1 MKHHDPDD
9 ETVTHFE
16 ARPRKKIGGF
26 FITLYRY
33 RECHPAYGQTE
44 CQCTPDMKARNSVCH
59 FCMNRRW
66 GIRLQYKGPMGW
78 KFHSQDKDE
87 DITPHLHPIEDL
99 PRITGDNLMTK
110 VFNGNM
116 YAG

>member
-78 KFHSQDKDE
+78 KFHSQDKNE
-87 DITPHLHPIEDL
+87 DITPHLHLIEDL